1 VLIWIKRRTWNMVP
15 SWLLNVRQW
24 ILSAQANMNRHDMNN
39 GQGETKTLS
48 VGDLG
53 NNLLLA
59 LSEADRDLLYPSL
72 RIIHSDPNH
81 ILYKP
86 GQNVEL
92 VYFPRGATLISFVID
107 LEDGDSV
114 EAIQVGREGAVGGI
128 VSHGLLPAFSRIM
141 VQNKGE
147 LLTLPISKLEQF
159 KEVSRSI
166 ERLFNR
172 YADCLVAQMFQSTAC
187 NAVHTL
193 DQRLAKWMV
202 ASAERTGSNEITL
215 TQDRL
220 AAMLGVGRTYV
231 NRAMRGMEQRGIIK
245 LQRGRAEITNVPALQ
260 AMSCNCNESV
270 KEHFRTVLSG
280 VYPPDIAP

>member
-1 VLIWIKRRTWNMVP
+1 MNGAKTAD
-15 SWLLNVRQW
+15 RQGGT
-24 ILSAQANMNRHDMNN
+24 NN
-39 GQGETKTLS
+39 SPEGE
-48 VGDLG
+48 LG

-59 LSEADRDLLYPSL
+59 LNAEDRAQLFPSL
-72 RIIHSDPNH
+72 RVFNSSPNH

-92 VYFPRGATLISFVID
+92 VYFPRGATLVSFVID
-107 LEDGDSV
+107 LEDGDAV

-147 LLTLPISKLEQF
+147 LLTLPVSKLEQC
-159 KEVSRSI
+159 KETSRSI

-172 YADCLVAQMFQSTAC
+172 YADCLVAHMFQSTAC
-187 NAVHTL
+187 NAVHSL
-193 DQRLAKWMV
+193 DQRLAKWML
-202 ASAERTGSNEITL
+202 ASAERTGLNEIAL

-231 NRAMRGMEQRGIIK
+231 NRAMRTMEQRGVIE
-245 LQRGRAEITNVPALQ
+245 LQRGKAVISNVSALQ
-260 AMSCNCNESV
+260 TISCRCNESV

-280 VYPPDIAP
+280 VYPRDIAP

>member
-1 VLIWIKRRTWNMVP
+1 MMSQKTNIRSNETSN
-15 SWLLNVRQW
+15 SLLEE
-24 ILSAQANMNRHDMNN
+24 LD
-39 GQGETKTLS
+39 
-48 VGDLG
+48 

-59 LSEADRDLLYPSL
+59 LNEADLAQLRPSL
-72 RIIHSDPNH
+72 RVFNSKPNH

-92 VYFPRGATLISFVID
+92 VYFPRGATLVSFVID
-107 LEDGDSV
+107 LEDGDAV

-141 VQNKGE
+141 VQNEGE
-147 LLTLPISKLEQF
+147 LLTLPVSKLEQC
-159 KEVSRSI
+159 KENSRSI

-187 NAVHTL
+187 NAVHSL
-193 DQRLAKWMV
+193 DQRLAKWML
-202 ASAERTGSNEITL
+202 ASAERIGSNDIAL

-231 NRAMRGMEQRGIIK
+231 NRAMRTMEQQGIIK
-245 LQRGRAEITNVPALQ
+245 LQRGRAEITNVSALQ
-260 AMSCNCNESV
+260 AVSCCCNESV
-270 KEHFRTVLSG
+270 KEHFHTVLSG
-280 VYPPDIAP
+280 VYPRDIEP

>member
-1 VLIWIKRRTWNMVP
+1 MT
-15 SWLLNVRQW
+15 
-24 ILSAQANMNRHDMNN
+24 RHDINN
-39 GQGETKTLS
+39 GQGESKAVS
-48 VGDLG
+48 IGDLG

-59 LSEADRDLLYPSL
+59 LNDADRTLLFPSL
-72 RIIHSDPNH
+72 RVFQSEPNH

-147 LLTLPISKLEQF
+147 LLTLPVSKLEQV
-159 KEVSRSI
+159 KEISRSI

-202 ASAERTGSNEITL
+202 ASAERTGSNEIAL

-231 NRAMRGMEQRGIIK
+231 NRAMRGMELRGIIK
-245 LQRGRAEITNVPALQ
+245 LQRGKAEIANVPALQ
-260 AMSCNCNESV
+260 AMSCSCNESV
-270 KEHFRTVLSG
+270 KEHFHTVLSG
-280 VYPPDIAP
+280 VYPRDIVP